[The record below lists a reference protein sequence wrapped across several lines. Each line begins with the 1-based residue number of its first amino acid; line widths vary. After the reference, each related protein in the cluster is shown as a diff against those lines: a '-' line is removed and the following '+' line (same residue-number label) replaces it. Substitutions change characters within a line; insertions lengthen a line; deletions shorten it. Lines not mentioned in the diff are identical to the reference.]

1 LKKPNRANRLSAS
14 KPPYAWWVLIIY
26 SLFGPPLGIVSVML
40 FIIVVFH
47 VVASEPLPPSNQFF
61 RNMPE
66 LFLASYWVG
75 GIPAILTGLLAML
88 LRLKRNLPG
97 IAAQVQHNLRC
108 GWYLRVL
115 QSGHIQAG
123 DSVHLLARPYAEWP
137 LSRILE
143 LIDSRNCQPQA
154 MREVLQ
160 LPLPP
165 SWQHMFQRRLDT
177 GECEDWQRR
186 LFG

>member
-1 LKKPNRANRLSAS
+1 MKKPNRANRLSAS
-14 KPPYAWWVLIIY
+14 KPPYSWRVMIIY

-66 LFLASYWVG
+66 FFLTSYWVG

-97 IAAQVQHNLRC
+97 IAAVTAAGAL
-108 GWYLRVL
+108 LSVI
-115 QSGHIQAG
+115 SQAVMFG
-123 DSVHLLARPYAEWP
+123 MLGSAENW
-137 LSRILE
+137 
-143 LIDSRNCQPQA
+143 
-154 MREVLQ
+154 M
-160 LPLPP
+160 
-165 SWQHMFQRRLDT
+165 
-177 GECEDWQRR
+177 
-186 LFG
+186 LFGCGAAAAFVLSVFLPKPSK

>member
-97 IAAQVQHNLRC
+97 IAAVTAAGAPPPGIRPAVMFDLSGSDNWMFLGC
-108 GWYLRVL
+108 GAAAAFVL
-115 QSGHIQAG
+115 
-123 DSVHLLARPYAEWP
+123 SVF
-137 LSRILE
+137 
-143 LIDSRNCQPQA
+143 
-154 MREVLQ
+154 
-160 LPLPP
+160 LPKP
-165 SWQHMFQRRLDT
+165 SK
-177 GECEDWQRR
+177 
-186 LFG
+186 